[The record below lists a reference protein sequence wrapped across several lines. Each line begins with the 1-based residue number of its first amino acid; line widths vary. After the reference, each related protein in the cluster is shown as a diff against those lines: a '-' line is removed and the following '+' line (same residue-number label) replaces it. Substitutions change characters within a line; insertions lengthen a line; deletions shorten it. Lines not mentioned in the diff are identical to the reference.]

1 MTCIITHPT
10 LTVTTLWCGNHH
22 EPCLKSEGTE
32 RSHEYETAPIVVQ
45 IASHHSLHV
54 DPPVPLSSKLRDRWV
69 SSYCLHA
76 RPATQLSWFSIFSPT
91 PCHDFGGQG
100 WITRCRF
107 LAQVDP
113 KFLILLPPLPEMTPQ
128 NWTMPGCLH
137 NLIVHLSEGVYVWPQ
152 LFREERQVCPRYP
165 HHQSTLL
172 NYRQTRS
179 GCRLDSPS
187 HQLTGH

>member
-1 MTCIITHPT
+1 MTCLITHPT

-32 RSHEYETAPIVVQ
+32 RSHEYETAPTVVQ
-45 IASHHSLHV
+45 IASLQSLHV

-113 KFLILLPPLPEMTPQ
+113 KFLILLPPLPECWDDPPRIELCQAVSIILLFISPKECMSDPSY
-128 NWTMPGCLH
+128 
-137 NLIVHLSEGVYVWPQ
+137 SERNARCVPA
-152 LFREERQVCPRYP
+152 
-165 HHQSTLL
+165 TLT
-172 NYRQTRS
+172 TRA
-179 GCRLDSPS
+179 
-187 HQLTGH
+187 HF